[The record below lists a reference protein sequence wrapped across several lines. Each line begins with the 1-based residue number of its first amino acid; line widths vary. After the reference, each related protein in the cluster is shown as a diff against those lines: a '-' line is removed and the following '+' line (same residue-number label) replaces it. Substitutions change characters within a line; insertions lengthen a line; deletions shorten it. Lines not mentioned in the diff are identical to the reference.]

1 MASGVF
7 GLKKVYKRQ
16 VENINNG
23 NFASWTE
30 DFTDAYIMAGA
41 VVGST
46 TTNTV
51 LKYSYFDGTSVI
63 LGSASNISPTCGLE
77 NAATVSSYD
86 YGYYAG
92 GNNPNA
98 CTISR
103 LDFSTNLNSL
113 PGTNLPT
120 LVNNAA
126 SVSRVDEGYG
136 YFIGG
141 QNPAIAAAPRQIST
155 ITRLDFSTE
164 TLSPMSNLPTST
176 QDLRGFNGTTYGYAV
191 GGDVGTT
198 PVAVTTIYR
207 LDFSNNTLAVSLP
220 SKNLTTARTDFGANE
235 SPLYGYASAGQSPT
249 NVSSRERLDFST
261 GTTSTLSSVTP
272 VGGNQGSYFSSITS
286 GYSTGINNNSSFS
299 RLDFSTETTESSLS
313 IAQSKSAASCVSA
326 RHKKY
331 NNTSGTF
338 AYVNQGTTSGQLD
351 KMSYQTETWTT
362 NIDSTNSEQS
372 QTSSAS
378 SNSYGYI
385 FAGKKGAGTTSII
398 SRIDFSLDLLSSGKK
413 GDKSAANMILPSIA
427 SQSQLSTTQTNSYAY
442 VVSGGNPN
450 TSYVWRMDFSTED
463 LVLKTPLPAVRQD
476 LRSVK
481 SSTNGYFGLSSNQES
496 TIYRLN
502 FSTETFSTG
511 LNYPIA
517 LINTGAAAATSPL
530 QFGYFMGG
538 RNPVAPTPNTVSSF
552 YRLNFSTETFSL
564 VANTV
569 ATVKIGN
576 SGGFSYNDLYGYFNE
591 LQGANSSL
599 YRLDFGTET
608 LTTQSP
614 SPATRTDGVAL
625 TNANT

>member
-30 DFTDAYIMAGA
+30 DFTDAYIMAGV
-41 VVGST
+41 VVGSPAT
-46 TTNTV
+46 ATV
-51 LKYSYFDGTSVI
+51 LKYSYFDGVSVI

-92 GNNPNA
+92 GNNTNA
-98 CTISR
+98 NTISR

-141 QNPAIAAAPRQIST
+141 QNPAIPVAPRQIST

-176 QDLRGFNGTTYGYAV
+176 QDLRGFNGTTYGYTL
-191 GGDVGTT
+191 GGDVGNP
-198 PVAVTTIYR
+198 PVTVNTIYR

-220 SKNLTTARTDFGANE
+220 SKNLTTSRTDFVANE
-235 SPLYGYASAGQSPT
+235 SPLYGYASAGVAPA
-249 NVSSRERLDFST
+249 NLSSRERLDFST
-261 GTTSTLSSVTP
+261 ETISTLSSVTP
-272 VGGNQGSYFSSITS
+272 ASGNQGSYFSSITS
-286 GYSTGINNNSSFS
+286 GYSLAINNTANFS
-299 RLDFSTETTESSLS
+299 RLDFSTETTESLS

-362 NIDSTNSEQS
+362 NIDITNSEQS

-413 GDKSAANMILPSIA
+413 SDKSAVNMILPSIA

-463 LVLKTPLPAVRQD
+463 LVLKTPLPAVRNQ
-476 LRSVK
+476 LQSVK
-481 SSTNGYFGLSSNQES
+481 SSTNGYFGLSNQQES

-511 LNYPIA
+511 LNHPTNSI
-517 LINTGAAAATSPL
+517 TQGAGTATSPL
-530 QFGYFMGG
+530 GFGYFMGG
-538 RNPVAPTPNTVSSF
+538 KTPTSPAISSF

-569 ATVKIGN
+569 ATIKAGQT
-576 SGGFSYNDLYGYFNE
+576 GGYSYNNLYGYFNE
-591 LQGANSSL
+591 LQDQNSTL

-608 LTTQSP
+608 LTKQSP
-614 SPATRTDGVAL
+614 SPAARADSVAL